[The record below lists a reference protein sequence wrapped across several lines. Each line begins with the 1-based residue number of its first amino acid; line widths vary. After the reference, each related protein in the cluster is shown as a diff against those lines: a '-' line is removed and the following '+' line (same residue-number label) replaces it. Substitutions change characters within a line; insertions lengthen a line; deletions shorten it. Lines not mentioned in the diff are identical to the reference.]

1 MARMKNDRLY
11 FAAAAALSVA
21 WLITPVRTHA
31 ARNRNF
37 NINIEGDAETCA
49 GLKARSDSG
58 QIAQANESLS
68 LRKSEAPI
76 LEMNAADHGH
86 IKVRGWDR
94 SEYSVETCKLAVAE
108 TSAAADQMVRNISV
122 SRSAGRLSF
131 SGPAT
136 DSGDWLVYFIIH
148 APKDATLD
156 LEARNGAI
164 AVRDMSGA
172 MKLRA
177 ANGPI
182 AIENCGGSIDAH
194 TVNGPVAF
202 SGSGG
207 DVHLTAQNGPISL
220 KLAADTWNGAQLE
233 ARTINGP
240 LAISVPDTFL
250 SGLRVETS
258 GHSPLSCT
266 AAPCRNAWT
275 DASGSNRV
283 LQMNGSNGIVRVST
297 ENGPVAVHNDSK
309 AKGRIL

>member
-1 MARMKNDRLY
+1 VKNHSLY
-11 FAAAAALSVA
+11 YLAATALYVT
-21 WLITPVRTHA
+21 WLMTPVPMQA
-31 ARNRNF
+31 AKNGNF

-49 GLKARSDSG
+49 GLKVRSNSG
-58 QIAQANESLS
+58 QIAQVNESFS
-68 LRKSEAPI
+68 MRKSEAPI
-76 LEMNAADHGH
+76 LELNAAEHGN

-108 TSAAADQMVRNISV
+108 TSAAAGQMVRNISV
-122 SRSAGRLSF
+122 SHSAGRLSF
-131 SGPAT
+131 NGPTT
-136 DSGDWLVYFIIH
+136 DAGDWMVYFIVH

-156 LEARNGAI
+156 LEARNGPI
-164 AVRDMSGA
+164 SVRDMSGA

-177 ANGPI
+177 VNGPI
-182 AIENCGGSIDAH
+182 AIEDCAGNIEAH
-194 TVNGPVAF
+194 TTNGPIAF

-207 DVHLTAQNGPISL
+207 DVHLTAQNGPIAL
-220 KLAADTWNGAQLE
+220 KLAADTWNGPQLE

-275 DASGSNRV
+275 DAGSRV
-283 LQMNGSNGIVRVST
+283 LQMNGSNGTVRVST
-297 ENGPVAVHNDSK
+297 ENGPVAIHNDTKS
-309 AKGRIL
+309 KGRIL